1 MVVIQAVY
9 DKDRFSNDDSMGVA
23 EIDVKPY
30 IECLKMGLNFNNLPS
45 GTKLDRVHPKR
56 HNYLADESCIIWQN
70 GKIIQDMILRLRDV
84 ECGEVVIQIEL
95 VPLPGRRLN
104 V

>member
-1 MVVIQAVY
+1 MY

-30 IECLKMGLNFNNLPS
+30 IECLRTGLNMKNIQN
-45 GTKLDRVHPKR
+45 GTTLERVQPGK
-56 HNYLADESCIIWQN
+56 HNFLADESSIIWEN
-70 GKIIQDMILRLRDV
+70 GKVVQDMVLRLRDV
-84 ECGEVVIQIEL
+84 ECGEVVIQIEM
-95 VPLPGRRLN
+95 VPLPGRKLN